1 MKGMILGLALASA
14 FVATSAHDAAAQYR
28 DRSFG
33 YHGWGPRVG
42 LAIDAD
48 QVVGGAH
55 FDFGELF
62 PQVRMQPNAE
72 LGFGDDART
81 LEINVPLHFR
91 FAESF
96 DVWSPYA
103 GAELGWILAWLDD
116 VDDQSDLGL
125 KIVGGFER
133 HISSGDKFFLE
144 ARVAVAGDYTH
155 DWKFIA
161 GWTFYQ

>member
-1 MKGMILGLALASA
+1 MKRMILTLALAGA
-14 FVATSAHDAAAQYR
+14 LTAALAGGAAAQYR

-42 LAIDAD
+42 LSIDPD
-48 QVVGGAH
+48 QVVGGVH
-55 FDFGELF
+55 IDLGELF

-72 LGFGDDART
+72 LGFGDDMRT
-81 LEINVPLHFR
+81 FELNVPLHFR

-103 GAELGWILAWLDD
+103 GAELGWNFAWIDD

-125 KIVGGFER
+125 KLVGGFER
-133 HISSGDKFFLE
+133 HLSSGDKFFLE
-144 ARVAVAGDYTH
+144 AKFGLSDESH
-155 DWKFIA
+155 DWKFVA